1 MPSFDVVSRTDLME
15 VDNAINGVNREINQ
29 RFDLAGTKCDISRSD
44 DAVTITADD
53 TMKLRQVED
62 LLRKYLLQRKV
73 DEKAFEFQEPQE
85 ASGSSLREIVN
96 IKQGIEAEL
105 GKKIS
110 KTVRDTK
117 IKVQIRIQGTELRV
131 SGKTRDDLQTTIQ
144 IIKDMKLDQPL
155 QFVNMRN

>member
-15 VDNAINGVNREINQ
+15 VDNAINGVKREINQ